1 MIRDYAILGD
11 LEAWF
16 DMLKALGA
24 AVGKTRGELAAL
36 TDTGYNTFCRAMRD
50 HLLPM
55 GILEQDGFTREGR
68 RGRATT
74 TFKVTAK
81 GRALLAAIEQVE
93 YRFGPLSE
101 APRHRVPKV
110 FVLENR

>member
-16 DMLKALGA
+16 AMLKALRGA
-24 AVGKTRGELAAL
+24 EGKTRNELAVL
-36 TDTGYNTFCRAMRD
+36 TDTGYNTFCRAMRN

-55 GILEQDGFTREGR
+55 GILEEDGFTREGR

-81 GRALLAAIEQVE
+81 GRALLSAIEQVE

-101 APRHRVPKV
+101 TLGLRVPRV
-110 FVLENR
+110 LVLENR